1 MFDGMSRAI
10 VVVPQE
16 KMIVYPDHDESI
28 LEKNISRFPV
38 LNQVLFA
45 NQFLFTLVSVIKS
58 SSMFDGMSRAIVV
71 VPQEKM
77 IVYPDHDESI
87 LEKNFSRFPP

>member
-1 MFDGMSRAI
+1 MDRGTLKKTTCLIFSPALPTLPGDFFLFKHYI
-10 VVVPQE
+10 T
-16 KMIVYPDHDESI
+16 
-28 LEKNISRFPV
+28 FPV
-38 LNQVLFA
+38 VNQVLFA

-87 LEKNFSRFPP
+87 LEKNLSRFPP

>member
-28 LEKNISRFPV
+28 LEKNFSRFPV

-71 VPQEKM
+71 VPQEK
-77 IVYPDHDESI
+77 PTPPRRCQRNHNSPTHSWSI
-87 LEKNFSRFPP
+87 S